1 MLRHHLMSCPSHNFN
16 IFMLVLAHAA
26 IGVIF
31 VQIFIS
37 FQQWNEYPHFE
48 LIAAIGALLSD
59 LFDKPLYWG
68 KLCHATR
75 SYAHTLVFSVLLYI
89 ASWILFRDGKLSCIL
104 FVSVLSH
111 LFADLFFGY
120 VPLFYP
126 FQSFKYP
133 SMIHTRNT
141 KKILKIL
148 ELLGLIYL
156 VLFSN
161 IFRSLKSIVVQVL
174 QI

>member
-1 MLRHHLMSCPSHNFN
+1 MSCLSHYFN

-26 IGVIF
+26 IGVVF

-48 LIAAIGALLSD
+48 LIAVVGALLSD

-68 KLCHATR
+68 KLCSATR
-75 SYAHTLVFSVLLYI
+75 SYAHTLVFSVLISLTC
-89 ASWILFRDGKLSCIL
+89 WILLKDVKLSCIL

-133 SMIHTRNT
+133 SMVHTRYT
-141 KKILKIL
+141 KNILKVL
-148 ELLGLIYL
+148 ELLGLMYL
-156 VLFSN
+156 ILFSN
-161 IFRSLKSIVVQVL
+161 IFISVKSIISQL
-174 QI
+174 FQI